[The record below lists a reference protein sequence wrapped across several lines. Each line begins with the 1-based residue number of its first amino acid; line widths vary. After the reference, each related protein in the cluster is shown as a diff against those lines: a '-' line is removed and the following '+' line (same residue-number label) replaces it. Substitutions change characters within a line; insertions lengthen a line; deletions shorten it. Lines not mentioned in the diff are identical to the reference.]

1 MSANNGY
8 IGRAPSDSSVVI
20 AREKFT
26 PSGVTTDFTFA
37 ANYDVGYLDAYLNGA
52 RLIDGSDYTAADGTT
67 VSLITAAENGDVLEL
82 IAYKA
87 FTVNNV
93 TASTGDFSVGG
104 QLSVT
109 GLTTVAD
116 VYATGIITATSFV
129 GDGSELTGVAGGKFA
144 SNDTGINTTT
154 NVGVG
159 TTTASSALTVTG
171 DGTFTGVVTA
181 TTFSGNATG
190 LSGTPSITVQD
201 VTAEYISVAG
211 TITYEDV
218 TSVDSVGIV
227 TARTGVRILDGG
239 LEIVGNT
246 TGLSVTGVATCAS
259 ATFSGAI
266 DANST
271 LDVDGDTQLDDLT
284 VAGVAT
290 FSAGIDANSTLDVD
304 GATQLDD
311 LNVAGVATFS
321 AYPAIDAN
329 DEIQVGT
336 AIRLGKA
343 GVITA
348 TSYIGD
354 GSALTGVVSGIE
366 LKQGGSSVGTSLTA
380 INFASGATLTSGS
393 AGISTISI
401 SAGITTEAATPS
413 NAVVALDLSSAQDH
427 KVTATGI
434 VTVTCSGG
442 TEADSHTV
450 RITSSGISTVGFSTY
465 FLWPSGSPPNLNGLA
480 DGSIQLVSFTVQ
492 RVGNTSGISTQLLSG
507 VSLNYS

>member
-271 LDVDGDTQLDDLT
+271 LDVDGDTQLDDL
-284 VAGVAT
+284 
-290 FSAGIDANSTLDVD
+290 
-304 GATQLDD
+304 
-311 LNVAGVATFS
+311 NVAGVATFS

-336 AIRLGKA
+336 AIQLGKA

-507 VSLNYS
+507 VSLKYS

>member
-271 LDVDGDTQLDDLT
+271 LDVDGDTQLDDL
-284 VAGVAT
+284 
-290 FSAGIDANSTLDVD
+290 
-304 GATQLDD
+304 
-311 LNVAGVATFS
+311 NVAGVATFS

-336 AIRLGKA
+336 AIQLGKA

-354 GSALTGVVSGIE
+354 GSALTGV
-366 LKQGGSSVGTSLTA
+366 
-380 INFASGATLTSGS
+380 
-393 AGISTISI
+393 
-401 SAGITTEAATPS
+401 
-413 NAVVALDLSSAQDH
+413 
-427 KVTATGI
+427 
-434 VTVTCSGG
+434 
-442 TEADSHTV
+442 
-450 RITSSGISTVGFSTY
+450 
-465 FLWPSGSPPNLNGLA
+465 LN
-480 DGSIQLVSFTVQ
+480 
-492 RVGNTSGISTQLLSG
+492 
-507 VSLNYS
+507 

>member
-1 MSANNGY
+1 MSNGY
-8 IGRAPSDSSVVI
+8 IGRSPSDSSVII

-271 LDVDGDTQLDDLT
+271 LDVDGDTQLDDL
-284 VAGVAT
+284 
-290 FSAGIDANSTLDVD
+290 
-304 GATQLDD
+304 
-311 LNVAGVATFS
+311 NVAGVATFS

-336 AIRLGKA
+336 AIQLGKA

>member
-144 SNDTGINTTT
+144 SNDTGINTTR

-271 LDVDGDTQLDDLT
+271 LDVDGDTQLDDL
-284 VAGVAT
+284 
-290 FSAGIDANSTLDVD
+290 
-304 GATQLDD
+304 
-311 LNVAGVATFS
+311 NVAGVATFS

-336 AIRLGKA
+336 AIQLGKA

>member
-1 MSANNGY
+1 MVFQIYDDFNVADISA
-8 IGRAPSDSSVVI
+8 AP
-20 AREKFT
+20 
-26 PSGVTTDFTFA
+26 G
-37 ANYDVGYLDAYLNGA
+37 N
-52 RLIDGSDYTAADGTT
+52 
-67 VSLITAAENGDVLEL
+67 
-82 IAYKA
+82 
-87 FTVNNV
+87 FTVG
-93 TASTGDFSVGG
+93 AD
-104 QLSVT
+104 LSVS
-109 GLTTVAD
+109 GLSTVANL
-116 VYATGIITATSFV
+116 YSTGIITATGGFDPS
-129 GDGSELTGVAGGKFA
+129 GDLIGNVAASHGLKATAGGIHVVAGVSTFA
-144 SNDTGINTTT
+144 
-154 NVGVG
+154 
-159 TTTASSALTVTG
+159 
-171 DGTFTGVVTA
+171 
-181 TTFSGNATG
+181 
-190 LSGTPSITVQD
+190 
-201 VTAEYISVAG
+201 
-211 TITYEDV
+211 
-218 TSVDSVGIV
+218 
-227 TARTGVRILDGG
+227 
-239 LEIVGNT
+239 
-246 TGLSVTGVATCAS
+246 
-259 ATFSGAI
+259 GAI

-271 LDVDGDTQLDDLT
+271 LDVDGD
-284 VAGVAT
+284 
-290 FSAGIDANSTLDVD
+290 
-304 GATQLDD
+304 TQLDD

-336 AIRLGKA
+336 AIQLGKA

-366 LKQGGSSVGTSLTA
+366 FKQGGSSVGTSLTA

>member
-271 LDVDGDTQLDDLT
+271 LDVDGDTQLDDL
-284 VAGVAT
+284 
-290 FSAGIDANSTLDVD
+290 
-304 GATQLDD
+304 
-311 LNVAGVATFS
+311 NVAGVATFS

-336 AIRLGKA
+336 AIQLGKA

>member
-116 VYATGIITATSFV
+116 VYASGIITATSFV

-271 LDVDGDTQLDDLT
+271 LDVDGDTQLDDL
-284 VAGVAT
+284 
-290 FSAGIDANSTLDVD
+290 
-304 GATQLDD
+304 
-311 LNVAGVATFS
+311 NVAGVATFS

-336 AIRLGKA
+336 AIQLGKA

-348 TSYIGD
+348 SSYIGD

>member
-1 MSANNGY
+1 MSNGY
-8 IGRAPSDSSVVI
+8 IGRSPSDSSVII

-26 PSGVTTDFTFA
+26 PSESTTEFTFA
-37 ANYDVGYLDAYLNGA
+37 ANYDIGYLDAYLNGA
-52 RLIDGSDYTAADGTT
+52 RLIDGSDYTATDGRT
-67 VSLITAAENGDVLEL
+67 VVLTSAASDGDGLEL

-87 FTVNNV
+87 FTINNV
-93 TASTGDFSVGG
+93 SASSGDFLVGG
-104 QLSVT
+104 QLTVT
-109 GLTTVAD
+109 GLSTVAD
-116 VYATGIITATSFV
+116 VYSTGIITASSFS

-271 LDVDGDTQLDDLT
+271 LDVDGDTQLDDL
-284 VAGVAT
+284 
-290 FSAGIDANSTLDVD
+290 
-304 GATQLDD
+304 
-311 LNVAGVATFS
+311 NVAGVATFS

-336 AIRLGKA
+336 AIQLGKA

>member
-271 LDVDGDTQLDDLT
+271 LDVDGDTQLDDL
-284 VAGVAT
+284 
-290 FSAGIDANSTLDVD
+290 
-304 GATQLDD
+304 
-311 LNVAGVATFS
+311 NVAGVATFS

-329 DEIQVGT
+329 DELQVGT
-336 AIRLGKA
+336 AIQLGKA